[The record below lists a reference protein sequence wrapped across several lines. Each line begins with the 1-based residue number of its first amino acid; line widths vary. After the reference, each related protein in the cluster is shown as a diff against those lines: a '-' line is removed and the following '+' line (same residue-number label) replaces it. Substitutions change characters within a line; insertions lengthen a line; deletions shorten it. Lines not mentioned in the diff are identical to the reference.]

1 MKQKETYFKVG
12 LFVLLCTAGLV
23 AGLMFIGTDVL
34 GKKVVLVET
43 YIDESVQGLNVGS
56 AVLHRGV
63 NIGQVERITFVPI
76 EYPMEPD
83 SPEFRKFGRYVMV
96 VMAIDPRKFPGVDSE
111 PDMVIAML
119 RNQVSLG
126 LRFKLSYQGITGISY
141 IEADYVDPQR
151 NPELQVPWKPK
162 YIYISSAPS
171 LFTSFTH
178 AIESVFQ
185 RLEKIDFEGLVAQ
198 LGNTFAAIET
208 TLQDAEVGQIR
219 QAIVD
224 AIEDIKETN
233 QYIQSLLERTDSPMP
248 GNIPQAVDAFRST
261 LSRLDELLARHEIDI
276 DDVMANLKILIR
288 NLRQVSESIKDSPA
302 QLLFAA
308 PPEKSELVQ

>member
-96 VMAIDPRKFPGVDSE
+96 VMVIDPRKFPGVDSE

>member
-1 MKQKETYFKVG
+1 VKQKETYFKVG

>member
-1 MKQKETYFKVG
+1 
-12 LFVLLCTAGLV
+12 
-23 AGLMFIGTDVL
+23 
-34 GKKVVLVET
+34 
-43 YIDESVQGLNVGS
+43 
-56 AVLHRGV
+56 
-63 NIGQVERITFVPI
+63 
-76 EYPMEPD
+76 
-83 SPEFRKFGRYVMV
+83 
-96 VMAIDPRKFPGVDSE
+96 
-111 PDMVIAML
+111 MVIAML